1 MIVME
6 GSTGRQLKS
15 GFSRQLSGTAQIKH
29 RCPAIEDAFCDFK
42 AKGARKWIMRP
53 ESRSAQP

>member
-1 MIVME
+1 ME